1 MKKYILFF
9 LAIGF
14 MSSLTAQ
21 QVPEDALVKPN
32 LSLNKPEKLS
42 QEDYGKMVT
51 PEGIKKHLTIIA
63 SDEMEGRETGE
74 PGQRKAADYIANHF
88 ASLGFPK
95 VVEGSYFQK
104 IKFVFQSWEDL
115 NLAVGE
121 KKYRFLWDYYAF
133 PASNSSLD
141 EININEVVALGYGID
156 DEKYSDYAG
165 VDVAGKTIMIYQGEP
180 LNYDSVS
187 YITGEKTYSD
197 WAMDWKKKL
206 RTAKEKGVKNVLFIE
221 PSIQAK
227 VSKYRDRLL
236 RGSLTMG
243 DAEYSDTEFPN
254 SVYISTDV
262 AKAILGKKLQK
273 KFIKNRNKIRKKGKP
288 RNLTISTDMK
298 LKLVKNTKT
307 LEGENVLGFLE
318 GTDKKDEIVVVTAH
332 YDHLGKRGKDI
343 YNGADDNGSGTS
355 TVLHMSSVFAEAT
368 KAGAGPRR
376 SILFMLVSGE
386 EKGLLGSEYYTNYPI
401 FPLENTVVDVNV
413 DMIGRVDEDHKD
425 NPNYIYVIGSD
436 RLSTELHEINE
447 AANKKYAKIELDYTY
462 NAEDDPNRYYYRSDH
477 YNFAEKGIPAIFYF
491 SGVHED
497 YHKTSDTVEK
507 INFDK
512 TARIGQLIFHTIWEL
527 ANREKRIEVDVM
539 TEEK

>member
-1 MKKYILFF
+1 
-9 LAIGF
+9 
-14 MSSLTAQ
+14 MSSLNAQ
-21 QVPEDALVKPN
+21 QIPAELEGSPVLELVDEMLEEP
-32 LSLNKPEKLS
+32 S

-74 PGQRKAADYIANHF
+74 SGQRKAADYIAKHF
-88 ASLGFPK
+88 ESLGFPK

-115 NLAVGE
+115 NLAVGD

-156 DEKYSDYAG
+156 DEKYSDYKG
-165 VDVAGKTIMIYQGEP
+165 VDVTGKTIMIYQGEP

-187 YITGEKTYSD
+187 YITGEKNYSD
-197 WAMDWKKKL
+197 WAMDWKRKL
-206 RTAKEKGVKNVLFIE
+206 KVAKEKGVKNVLFIE
-221 PSIQAK
+221 PNIQAK

-243 DAEYSDTEFPN
+243 DAEYKDTEFPN
-254 SVYISTDV
+254 SIYISSDV
-262 AKAILGKKLQK
+262 AKAILGKKMQK
-273 KFIKNRNKIRKKGKP
+273 KFIKNRKKIRKKGKP

-332 YDHLGKRGKDI
+332 YDHLGMRGKDI

-355 TVLHMSSVFAEAT
+355 TVLRMSSVFA
-368 KAGAGPRR
+368 KAAKTGSGPRR

-401 FPLENTVVDVNV
+401 
-413 DMIGRVDEDHKD
+413 
-425 NPNYIYVIGSD
+425 
-436 RLSTELHEINE
+436 
-447 AANKKYAKIELDYTY
+447 
-462 NAEDDPNRYYYRSDH
+462 
-477 YNFAEKGIPAIFYF
+477 
-491 SGVHED
+491 
-497 YHKTSDTVEK
+497 
-507 INFDK
+507 
-512 TARIGQLIFHTIWEL
+512 
-527 ANREKRIEVDVM
+527 
-539 TEEK
+539 